1 MTTLRQLRALLALR
15 WQMIRTPGVRLA
27 LCLGVLA
34 LAYLLVQVAGVGSH
48 LEKAALATA
57 VKLAPEAFLGFGVLA
72 VVAPL
77 TTGGGN
83 ELFPPDQLVAH
94 PVTPRTQFA
103 GGLLLAPVNL
113 VWVLQIFALV
123 GETAFL
129 TAGGSGLLGGLTTA
143 AYVAAATVLGQSLAW
158 TVAGLRQTRR
168 GRQVVAG
175 TGLAGLLGALA
186 VVRSG
191 AGDRVLSAS
200 PTRTVVRGVVAGG
213 QGHLGRWAL
222 TTGALVLAL
231 TVGLLLGARACSWA
245 LRRPGDVGA
254 SRATSDVR
262 RRPVRGGPLRELVAM
277 DRASVWRAPALRRG
291 ALVLAV
297 LPGLVAAGAAVP
309 WASLVVLPGLVA
321 AGAGLLFGVNAF
333 CLDGSGA
340 VWMAS
345 LPHDPRLVA
354 RSKTIVLAETVGV
367 AILVSALAGSLRS
380 PGAPTG
386 TEIVAIAVSAL
397 ACGVLVVA
405 TCLALSVRR
414 PHRADLSGPRDAV
427 APPGALA
434 LASVRLAAPAG
445 FVGICLEGASQSG
458 QWWAPVLLATPV
470 LVLSALWLR
479 RSLDLYA
486 EPVRRSR
493 IVQVVSAG

>member
-1 MTTLRQLRALLALR
+1 MTTVRQLRALLSLR

-27 LCLGVLA
+27 VCLGVLA
-34 LAYLLVQVAGVGSH
+34 LLYLLVLIAGIGSH
-48 LEKAALATA
+48 LEKAALSTA
-57 VKLAPEAFLGFGVLA
+57 IDLAPEAFLGFGVLA

-83 ELFPPDQLVAH
+83 ELFPAEQLVAH
-94 PVTPRTQFA
+94 PIAARTQFV
-103 GGLLLAPVNL
+103 GGLVLAPVNL
-113 VWVLQIFALV
+113 VWVLQIVALV

-143 AYVAAATVLGQSLAW
+143 AYVASLTVLGQALAW
-158 TVAGLRQTRR
+158 TVAGLRQTRV
-168 GRQVVAG
+168 GRQLVAG
-175 TGLAGLLGALA
+175 TGLGGLVAALL

-191 AGDRVLSAS
+191 AGDRLLQAS

-213 QGHLGRWAL
+213 TGHLVRWAL
-222 TTGALVLAL
+222 TTGVLVVLLVA
-231 TVGLLLGARACSWA
+231 GLLLGSRACSWA
-245 LRRPGDVGA
+245 LRRPGDAGA
-254 SRATSDVR
+254 STATSDVR
-262 RRPVRGGPLRELVAM
+262 RRPLRGGVLRELLAL

-340 VWMAS
+340 LWLAS
-345 LPHDPRLVA
+345 LPHDPRLIA
-354 RSKTIVLAETVGV
+354 SSKTIVLAETVGV
-367 AILVSALAGSLRS
+367 AIAVSAVAGSLRS
-380 PGAPTG
+380 PGTPTV
-386 TEIVAIAVSAL
+386 TEVTAIAASAL
-397 ACGVLVVA
+397 ACGTLVVA
-405 TCLALSVRR
+405 TCLSLSVRR

-445 FVGICLEGASQSG
+445 LVGICLEGLSQTG
-458 QWWAPVLLATPV
+458 LWWAPPLLALPV
-470 LVLSALWLR
+470 AVLSALWLR
-479 RSLDLYA
+479 RSLDHYT

-493 IVQVVSAG
+493 IVHVVSAG